1 MLLKKITLENFR
13 QFKGI
18 QSVDFS
24 DDSDKNVTIILGE
37 NGAGK
42 TTFAQAFRWCLYGK
56 TTFSD
61 PILLNKEISQNLG
74 YNKEAFVRVSLR
86 LIHSGTKYEITREQK
101 YTTNSSAELKANSS
115 ELKISFKDSTGK
127 QKFVDAKEVDLRIKE
142 ILPFDLSNYFFFD
155 GERIKNMSEE
165 INTGK
170 SEEFKNAVERLL
182 GLSAFTVTLN
192 HLNGRSP
199 STVIKSYTKD
209 FDSSADSKIA
219 EYQKSINELDV
230 GLQKIDERN
239 SEIDSDIS
247 KLQEDQKKLS
257 AQIEANKETENL
269 AKEKSKIEELVSKTI
284 NDKSIAVSEL
294 LKSFNEKALSWISK
308 KLIFDCVKELS
319 ETNIID
325 KGIPDITAS
334 TIEFLKKRGVCIC
347 GTCLKENSKE
357 LEKLNELL
365 NFIPPKSLGTFIAEF
380 VENAKQRLHDS
391 NEFYSETFS
400 QKYKQIREK
409 IQELEKFEEEISKI
423 EQQLRNTTSSADL
436 QNQLDSCKNE
446 IKKLQDEKI
455 ELAEKRGSAETD
467 RKRNQSELD
476 KHALKDKNN
485 QRIAVYK
492 AYATYMYNL
501 LKDDYEKKEKE
512 VREKLQENINEIF
525 KQIYNGKLSLQ
536 IDEKYNIKVTLD
548 EFTGYTGKIET
559 STAQSMS
566 VIFAFIAGVIK
577 MARENARN
585 KTGDITLQSE
595 PYPLVMDAP
604 LSNFDK
610 ERVTNVC
617 ETLPKIAEQVIFF
630 SFDKDAEV
638 AEANMSSKI
647 GRKYEFIKINEL
659 ETKIEVR

>member
-1 MLLKKITLENFR
+1 MLLKRIELENFR
-13 QFKGI
+13 QFKGK
-18 QSVDFS
+18 QTVEFS
-24 DDSDKNVTIILGE
+24 QDGEKNVTIILGE

-61 PILLNKEISQNLG
+61 PILLNKEISQKLG
-74 YNKEAFVRVSLR
+74 YNKESFVKVSLQ
-86 LIHSGTKYEITREQK
+86 LTHSGTNYEITREQK
-101 YTTNSSAELKANSS
+101 YTTNSFAELKGNSS

-219 EYQKSINELDV
+219 EYKETIATLETE
-230 GLQKIDERN
+230 LQKIDNRN
-239 SEIDSDIS
+239 SEIENDIS
-247 KLQEDQKKLS
+247 KYQKKEKELS
-257 AQIEANKETENL
+257 TQIEANKETENL
-269 AKEKSKIEELVSKTI
+269 AKDKLKLEESFSETT
-284 NDKSIAVSEL
+284 NYKSIAVSEL

-308 KLIFDCVKELS
+308 KLIFNCVKELS
-319 ETNIID
+319 ETNSID

-334 TIEFLKKRGVCIC
+334 TIEFLKNREFCIC
-347 GTCLKENSKE
+347 GTCLKENPKA

-365 NFIPPKSLGTFIAEF
+365 KFIPPKSLGTFIAEF
-380 VENAKQRLHDS
+380 VENAKQRLHYS
-391 NEFYSETFS
+391 NEFYSGTFS
-400 QKYKQIREK
+400 QKYRQIREK
-409 IQELEKFEEEISKI
+409 IQDLEKIDEEISKI
-423 EQQLRNTTSSADL
+423 EQQLRDTTSSADL
-436 QNQLDSCKNE
+436 QSKLDSCKNE
-446 IKKLQDEKI
+446 IEKLQDEKT
-455 ELAEKRGSAETD
+455 ELAEKKGETNGSL
-467 RKRNQSELD
+467 KRNQSEME

-485 QRIAVYK
+485 QRIVVYK

-512 VREKLQENINEIF
+512 VRENLLENINEIF

-548 EFTGYTGKIET
+548 EFAGYTGKIET

-577 MARENARN
+577 MARENGKN
-585 KTGDITLQSE
+585 TTDDITLQSE

-617 ETLPKIAEQVIFF
+617 EILPKIAEQTIFF

-638 AEANMSSKI
+638 AEANMSLKI

-659 ETKIEVR
+659 ETKIEMR